1 MRTTPEVEDSP
12 EVDLREMEK
21 KKNSTD
27 SFGERFGLV
36 VVCEDLE
43 A

>member
-1 MRTTPEVEDSP
+1 MRTPPEVEGIP
-12 EVDLREMEK
+12 EVDLHEKEK

-36 VVCEDLE
+36 DVCEDLE